1 MRNKRC
7 RESYDGEVVVE
18 DGGGGCIWRGGGGD
32 VTDYYVLVRMIF
44 TGILRVSLDRQIRM

>member
-18 DGGGGCIWRGGGGD
+18 VGGGGCIRRGGGGD
-32 VTDYYVLVRMIF
+32 VTDHYVLVRMIF
-44 TGILRVSLDRQIRM
+44 TGLLRVSVDRQMRM